1 MTGPRKWLRST
12 LALALAGISP
22 AAVALCSGFT
32 DVNPGG
38 LCPSVDWLR
47 NRAITT
53 GCTSATLFCPFGT
66 VHRLQM
72 AVFMNRLGTALTPTI
87 GFDED
92 GGASLNLASSPTVCA
107 VDLAGATYPRSA
119 SVDAILTTLAGP
131 TTGLSMHVVVSTN
144 GGATWTPATQNA
156 HPLVATPGVGG
167 WMTGYVTRGAIPLAV
182 NTAYRFGLQL
192 IPNAGTTALAAWSC
206 QLKSLA
212 ASRTGSAEPY

>member
-1 MTGPRKWLRST
+1 
-12 LALALAGISP
+12 
-22 AAVALCSGFT
+22 
-32 DVNPGG
+32 
-38 LCPSVDWLR
+38 
-47 NRAITT
+47 
-53 GCTSATLFCPFGT
+53 
-66 VHRLQM
+66 
-72 AVFMNRLGTALTPTI
+72 LTPTI